1 MAYHK
6 SKKECQKACR
16 ESYNSCLSSLLDDST
31 KCVKEFWAFVKSRK
45 KDQFGIT
52 ALNIRAKYT
61 LTVCPRLIYLITN
74 LLVFT
79 RKDVSHIPKMCGN
92 QVPDIPDVDI
102 QIEGVTKLL
111 QQLDSHKATGP
122 DSIPAYLLK
131 QTALQI
137 APVLALIP

>member
-1 MAYHK
+1 M
-6 SKKECQKACR
+6 
-16 ESYNSCLSSLLDDST
+16 
-31 KCVKEFWAFVKSRK
+31 KEFWAFVKSKK

-52 ALNIRAKYT
+52 ALEHQGKVYNDSLSKA
-61 LTVCPRLIYLITN
+61 N
-74 LLVFT
+74 LLNNQFTSVFT
-79 RKDVSHIPKMCGN
+79 RKDLSHIPKMCGN

-122 DSIPAYLLK
+122 DSIPAYLVK